1 MKQIKL
7 SSGRIAIVDNE
18 DYENLKNYHWYF
30 SNGYARRNAVK
41 DGKRIQITM
50 HRQLMGFPVGFQID
64 HIDQNKLNNQKSNL
78 RVCTNA
84 QNSMNRKVQAN
95 NKYGLKGVFF
105 DKYTNKYRAR
115 INYKG
120 KTIYLGRHKDIKDAG
135 ISYDKKALELFGE
148 FAFLNFPKN

>member
-1 MKQIKL
+1 
-7 SSGRIAIVDNE
+7 
-18 DYENLKNYHWYF
+18 
-30 SNGYARRNAVK
+30 
-41 DGKRIQITM
+41 
-50 HRQLMGFPVGFQID
+50 
-64 HIDQNKLNNQKSNL
+64 
-78 RVCTNA
+78 
-84 QNSMNRKVQAN
+84 VQAN